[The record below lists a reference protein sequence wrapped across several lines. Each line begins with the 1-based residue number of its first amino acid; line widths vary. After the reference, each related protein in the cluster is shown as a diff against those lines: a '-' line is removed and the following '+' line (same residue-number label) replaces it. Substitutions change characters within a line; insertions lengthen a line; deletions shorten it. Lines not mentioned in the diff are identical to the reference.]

1 MLSIRLQRVGK
12 KNAPSFR
19 VIVVP
24 KHWDP
29 WGKVTEILGHYNARK
44 EPREL
49 VLNTERV
56 KYWLSQG
63 AEASQTVWNLL
74 VDEKIVEGK
83 KQSVTHISGRRIKTM
98 KDKDEAAKTA
108 EVQARAKA
116 EAAKQAAAE
125 EAVKAEEAAKAAELV
140 QKEAQ
145 ATEAAQVA
153 VTPEPAKVEEAVPAE
168 VIATEETPIAE

>member
-12 KNAPSFR
+12 KSAPSYR

-29 WGKVTEILGHYNARK
+29 WGKVTEILGHYNARR

-49 VLNTERV
+49 VLNVERV

-63 AEASQTVWNLL
+63 AEASDTIWNLL

-83 KQSVTHISGRRIKTM
+83 KHSVTHISGARVKAM
-98 KDKDEAAKTA
+98 KEKDEARTQA
-108 EVQARAKA
+108 EVQAKAKA
-116 EAAKQAAAE
+116 AAAAQAAKEE
-125 EAVKAEEAAKAAELV
+125 EAKAKEEAKAAEEAAK
-140 QKEAQ
+140 EAQ
-145 ATEAAQVA
+145 ASKVS
-153 VTPEPAKVEEAVPAE
+153 TPSEIPV
-168 VIATEETPIAE
+168 EETPKAE

>member
-12 KNAPSFR
+12 KSAPSYR

-49 VLNTERV
+49 VLNVERV

-63 AEASQTVWNLL
+63 AEASDTVWNLF

-83 KQSVTHISGRRIKTM
+83 KHNVTHISGTRVKAM
-98 KDKDEAAKTA
+98 KEKDEARTQA
-108 EVQARAKA
+108 EVQAKAKTAAAAQADAEKEAKAKEEAKAAA
-116 EAAKQAAAE
+116 EAAK
-125 EAVKAEEAAKAAELV
+125 
-140 QKEAQ
+140 EAQ
-145 ATEAAQVA
+145 VSEASA
-153 VTPEPAKVEEAVPAE
+153 PAE
-168 VIATEETPIAE
+168 TLVEETPKTE